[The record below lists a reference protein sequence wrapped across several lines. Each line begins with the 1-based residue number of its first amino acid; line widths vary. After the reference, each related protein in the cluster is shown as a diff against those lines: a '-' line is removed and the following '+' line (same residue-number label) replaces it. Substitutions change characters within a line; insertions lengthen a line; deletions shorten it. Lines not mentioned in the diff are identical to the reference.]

1 MWNVPIM
8 RIKSSLRVS
17 LNGSTNRPAE
27 SSPSRLPL
35 ACSSLLTTQL
45 ALLFKTRFTSYVD
58 RYRFIMPASSLL
70 HLLAM
75 DDNDGITRKGESSI
89 KLYSSMAMQCG
100 FEAAFGTCCAIC

>member
-1 MWNVPIM
+1 M

-35 ACSSLLTTQL
+35 ACCLRRGPPSLLTTQL

-100 FEAAFGTCCAIC
+100 FEAAFGTCCAVC